1 MERFTVQKETHQHL
15 LKLKEDNQKMLQQL
29 REQKELLSKELLD
42 VKYSGEAQVSR
53 WAVLVV
59 EECGQSCVRTSPFL
73 FTSDL
78 QMVAW
83 TQRLQAQQQRHD
95 ASKEHLNQM
104 QKALSAV
111 RAGVEHLTGR
121 LHHVTLVNRT
131 STSQQSY
138 KDGGSFCVSL
148 LVYFP

>member
-1 MERFTVQKETHQHL
+1 M
-15 LKLKEDNQKMLQQL
+15 
-29 REQKELLSKELLD
+29 
-42 VKYSGEAQVSR
+42 
-53 WAVLVV
+53 
-59 EECGQSCVRTSPFL
+59 EECGESCVRTSPFL

-78 QMVAW
+78 QMVGW

-104 QKALSAV
+104 QKSLSAV

-131 STSQQSY
+131 SNVSTKLQRWQFFLCQSI
-138 KDGGSFCVSL
+138 SALSL
-148 LVYFP
+148 TVKMSAHDDVRVISPFF